1 MSPNFGPLARLFKAL
16 AEANRLRIIHAL
28 AEGEMTVSQIVEATE
43 LSQPLVSHHLRA
55 LREAGIVRSQR
66 DGPFVRHTLVD
77 AAVLERLDAWQ
88 DVVGAVRRA
97 ALEQHSELDL
107 PSWLPVRGR
116 DQIEV
121 QRRRGR
127 RSRRA

>member
-1 MSPNFGPLARLFKAL
+1 MSPNFGLLARLFKAL

-55 LREAGIVRSQR
+55 LREARIVRSQR

-77 AAVLERLDAWQ
+77 ATVLERLGAWQ
-88 DVVGAVRRA
+88 DVVGAGASGGARTA
-97 ALEQHSELDL
+97 QQA
-107 PSWLPVRGR
+107 
-116 DQIEV
+116 
-121 QRRRGR
+121 
-127 RSRRA
+127 